1 LEQNYGQDA
10 RRGKGQSRMTNWSI
24 MSDTQ
29 KLNTFFLALFNI
41 SMLSI
46 LEYMFLYFSTLSA
59 ILSLLLL
66 KIDM

>member
-1 LEQNYGQDA
+1 
-10 RRGKGQSRMTNWSI
+10 MTNWSI

-46 LEYMFLYFSTLSA
+46 LEHMFLYFSTLSA

-66 KIDM
+66 KIDMYTSTEKFSI